1 MTAYVTVGE
10 LATYLGLDSSR
21 DDLLL
26 AQLIDSACAKID
38 SETGTTFA
46 ADTDATRYFDYDAVQ
61 GSLLFVDGNL
71 CAITSVTNG
80 DGATVAGSQYT
91 TQPRNKAPWYALELK
106 RTASVNWD
114 GISGEIAIVGK
125 WGYSQT
131 PPEEIIHATLRLA
144 AWYYRQRDNMGE
156 MDRTIATGGGFVLP
170 ARIPNDVKDTLKP
183 FKVLL

>member
-21 DDLLL
+21 DDQLLS
-26 AQLIDSACAKID
+26 QLIDSACAKID

-46 ADTDATRYFDYDAVQ
+46 ADVDATRYFDYRDIQ
-61 GSLLFVDGNL
+61 GNLLLVDTNL

-80 DGATVAGSQYT
+80 DGVAVAGSQYV
-91 TQPRNKAPWYALELK
+91 TQPRNRAPYYALELK
-106 RTASVNWD
+106 RTASINWD
-114 GISGEIAIVGK
+114 GLSGEIVIVGK
-125 WGYSQT
+125 WGYSTT
-131 PPEEIIHATLRLA
+131 PPEEIIHVTLRLA

-156 MDRTIATGGGFVLP
+156 MDRTIATAGGFVLP